1 MTNETDIEQEIRDYL
16 DNLEPCVYALSSPRH
31 DGSTHAVFTNYDN
44 AMEAGEKLKSTGC
57 YEFHEYFVNKVPINP
72 RIEIKKDWIK

>member
-1 MTNETDIEQEIRDYL
+1 MNETDIEQEICDYL
-16 DNLEPCVYALSSPRH
+16 VKLEPSVYVLHSPRH
-31 DGSTHAVFTNYDN
+31 DGSTHAVFTNYDD
-44 AMEAGEKLKSTGC
+44 AVEAGENLKSTGC